1 MLFCYNKVCCPR
13 MKGEEQMKKCVSDLT
28 LIIGIVLAHLLLF
41 FTFEDKSVFWYMY
54 TASMLLHISYTI
66 VKEDVDDQTSFK
78 SYLFYGICSGIIL
91 FGVFW
96 AGNDLI
102 NILHLPFNNDIN
114 KLYNRFS
121 PSEIWHYIV
130 LILVI
135 IPGEEIFWRGF
146 VQKRISRHLNHTLSI
161 LIAAL
166 LNASVNI
173 YSEFMILP
181 FAAFVSGIFWGWLY
195 KWKKSIPLVIVSHLI
210 FDLFLF
216 VLLPLR

>member
-1 MLFCYNKVCCPR
+1 MRLRFNTNNRNCPR
-13 MKGEEQMKKCVSDLT
+13 TSS
-28 LIIGIVLAHLLLF
+28 AF

-181 FAAFVSGIFWGWLY
+181 FAAFVSGIFGAGSTNG
-195 KWKKSIPLVIVSHLI
+195 KKHPSCHCVSFNI
-210 FDLFLF
+210 
-216 VLLPLR
+216 